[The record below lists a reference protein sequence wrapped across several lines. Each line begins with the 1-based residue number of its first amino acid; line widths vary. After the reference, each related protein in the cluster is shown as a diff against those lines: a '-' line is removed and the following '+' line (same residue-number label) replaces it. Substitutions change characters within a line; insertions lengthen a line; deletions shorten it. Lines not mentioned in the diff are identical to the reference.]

1 MVKMNHVAFIWESPH
16 IFIGFLDE
24 KVGWIDCAP
33 RVGACDYV
41 SNNLSLRCE
50 CCLYLDIFGLSADT
64 SLNDHDW
71 CSLRWF
77 VDYDK
82 SNSITSLSQRDNI
95 CSHPCNAPLLLEA
108 KRKYLHLNSQHMKK
122 ERIKEGAKRCFRKEK
137 EEIKSNNKS
146 ML

>member
-1 MVKMNHVAFIWESPH
+1 MLFKVIYFITW
-16 IFIGFLDE
+16 
-24 KVGWIDCAP
+24 
-33 RVGACDYV
+33 
-41 SNNLSLRCE
+41 
-50 CCLYLDIFGLSADT
+50 
-64 SLNDHDW
+64 
-71 CSLRWF
+71 